1 MFSEGI
7 VGNPSPMVSTT
18 SVADYARSVLER
30 LRSLPKEGA
39 RSVSAKLPGLSI
51 NIHSFDDAMAEA
63 ARRNLIRFSGA
74 VSFPTLEMTVSIIH
88 EGVPGSPAAARWSAS
103 EPYMPHRVART
114 LDAAGLRAEYY
125 FELGHWHVCDPSLGI
140 AAQVMRR
147 PGLYPPWET
156 GAPLRPFLHWHYARR
171 GMRLTHAGTLGLDG
185 KGVLLAGAGGSGK
198 SGTVIAGLL
207 NGLQSVGDDYV
218 LLNAD
223 QGISAYP
230 LYATLKQDPAGYE
243 RLGLGRLLPPGG
255 GLNWQGKHQF
265 LIDQIAPQGLPP
277 SLEIGAMLVPRVAD
291 ARRTTI
297 AAMPRAEA
305 MMALAKSS
313 IYQMPGERESGFRYL
328 GMVTRRLPCF
338 RLDLGREPVEI
349 TDTIGN
355 FIGRL
360 RQ

>member
-7 VGNPSPMVSTT
+7 VGAPPPTVSTA
-18 SVADYARSVLER
+18 SVAAYARSVLEQ
-30 LRSLPKEGA
+30 LRSLPKDGSRNVGA
-39 RSVSAKLPGLSI
+39 ELPGLSI
-51 NIHSFDDAMAEA
+51 NVHSFDDAVAEA
-63 ARRNLIRFSGA
+63 VRRNLIRFCGA
-74 VSFPTLEMTVSIIH
+74 VPFPTLEMAVSIVH
-88 EGVPGSPAAARWSAS
+88 AGVPGSPAAAKWSPN
-103 EPYMPHRVART
+103 EPYLPHRVDQT

-125 FELGHWHVCDPSLGI
+125 FELGHWHVCDPSLGL

-171 GMRLTHAGTLGLDG
+171 GMRLTHGGTLGLDG

-207 NGLQSVGDDYV
+207 HGLQSVGDDYV

-223 QGISAYP
+223 QGVSAYP
-230 LYATLKQDPAGYE
+230 LYATLKQDPAGYK
-243 RLGLGRLLPPGG
+243 RLGLGRFLPSDG

-265 LIDQIAPQGLPP
+265 LIGQIAPQGSPP
-277 SLEIGAMLVPRVAD
+277 SLEIGAMLVPRIAD

-297 AAMPRAEA
+297 SAMPRAEA

-313 IYQMPGERESGFRYL
+313 IYQMPGERESGFRFFS
-328 GMVTRRLPCF
+328 MVARRLPCF
-338 RLDLGREPVEI
+338 RLDLGREPAEI

>member
-1 MFSEGI
+1 MFSEAV
-7 VGNPSPMVSTT
+7 VGDPPPVVSTA
-18 SVADYARSVLER
+18 SVAVYARSVLER
-30 LRSLPKEGA
+30 LQSLPQGNA
-39 RSVSAKLPGLSI
+39 HGVNAKLPGLSI
-51 NIHSFDDAMAEA
+51 RIRSFDDGMAEA
-63 ARRNLIRFSGA
+63 ARRNLVRFSGA
-74 VSFPTLEMTVSIIH
+74 VPFPTLEMTVSILH

-103 EPYMPHRVART
+103 EPYMPHRVAET
-114 LDAAGLRAEYY
+114 LDEADLRAEYY
-125 FELGHWHVCDPSLGI
+125 FELDHWHVCDPSLGI
-140 AAQVMRR
+140 AAQMMRR

-171 GMRLTHAGTLGLDG
+171 GMRLTHGGTLGLDG

-223 QGISAYP
+223 KGINAYP

-243 RLGLGRLLPPGG
+243 RLGLGRLLPSGQ

-265 LIDQIAPQGLPP
+265 LIGQIAPQGMPP
-277 SLEIGAMLVPRVAD
+277 SLEIGAMLVPHVAD

-297 AAMPRAEA
+297 SAMPRAEA

-313 IYQMPGERESGFRYL
+313 IYQMPGERESGFRFFS
-328 GMVTRRLPCF
+328 MVARRLPCF
-338 RLDLGREPVEI
+338 RLDLGRQPAEI